1 MTKDEE
7 EMWVR
12 AMRTYLKQMT
22 GTRGWTV
29 RPLSKLLKAAV
40 HELDLALPLS
50 TEVASARIEGVLAS
64 MSQLFDCALQSDGR
78 PVDEGRRIRGIVA
91 AGARG
96 GMPAVV
102 TVDLRPAQAGGTA
115 VWLRAAARELT
126 ASQRTAE
133 KAARAVAER
142 LAQRES
148 TGAAS
153 AAGAWFEVDP
163 SDEAEMSSAEAA
175 FAAALRGHSS
185 AWAPADVDG
194 YVSGFG
200 ADGVTE
206 PLVACAD
213 LTDHADPPHFLFRAG
228 VHLLGDWVRGDRLH
242 SQLFSLPGCP
252 SSWALDAHGT
262 PERLAESSARWFR
275 MVLGKPVV
283 LYVWLH
289 DDYAYAARYAFA
301 DTGETLT
308 QCYNQSLAP
317 AGQAEELIAA
327 GHVHGRGWIQTTGL
341 PAPSCYFHIRGDL
354 GKGTVPPGV
363 PAPAKRGPIPGLWY
377 EGQ

>member
-1 MTKDEE
+1 VTKDEE

-12 AMRTYLKQMT
+12 AMRTYLKQVT
-22 GTRGWTV
+22 GTKGWSV
-29 RPLSKLLKAAV
+29 SLLPKLLKAAV

-50 TEVASARIEGVLAS
+50 AKAAPAHVEGVLAA

-91 AGARG
+91 GGIRG
-96 GMPAVV
+96 GIPVVV

-115 VWLRAAARELT
+115 VRLRAAARELI
-126 ASQRTAE
+126 ASQQTAE
-133 KAARAVAER
+133 KAARAVADR
-142 LAQRES
+142 LAQRED
-148 TGAAS
+148 TGPAS
-153 AAGAWFEVDP
+153 AAGTWFEVDP
-163 SDEAEMSSAEAA
+163 SDEAEMSRAEVA

-185 AWAPADVDG
+185 AWVPADVDG
-194 YVSGFG
+194 YLPGFG

-213 LTDHADPPHFLFRAG
+213 LTDHADPPHFLVRAG
-228 VHLLGDWVRGDRLH
+228 VHLLGDRVRGDRLH
-242 SQLFSLPGCP
+242 SQLFSLPEPP
-252 SSWALDAHGT
+252 SPWALDAHGT
-262 PERLAESSARWFR
+262 LEQLAESSARWFR

-308 QCYNQSLAP
+308 QCYNKSLAP

-341 PAPSCYFHIRGDL
+341 PTPSCYLHIRGNL

-363 PAPAKRGPIPGLWY
+363 PALTKRGPIPGLWY